1 MIGVKLII
9 QNQRERADR
18 RGESLEGQPV
28 EFKPSHIWTAPDLLT
43 AKLTA
48 CVIQQRLRELS
59 SDHLITGEGS
69 TVEFPVGENESV
81 ALLGDG
87 ASAYCINGR
96 LLSYQVTLN
105 KLTQSLSARFPIGDL
120 VDELKT
126 LVRTQ
131 NPYRGKHLLFE
142 NGDYGLDVRIL
153 PCPTTEWSKISLP
166 EKLADDIQD
175 NTSFQLTDVHQ
186 SNGILLYGPPGTGKS
201 LICQAVIR
209 DALKKGFTACTL
221 YGYVDFLAL
230 REFIDNFLSPCV
242 VILEDVDS
250 FTESRLKTGRNPGL
264 APFLQFLSG
273 IQAWSE
279 PVVTVATTNYID
291 LIDDAVAKRPMRFNR
306 RYHIAPPEPAVVEE
320 MLEKIFPEMTWT
332 PFMIQACQGLDLTGA
347 HFSEIRRTAL
357 TLAKRQQRPLP
368 EVVMDA
374 IQIVKSHFSP
384 GQRRAGFS
392 P

>member
-1 MIGVKLII
+1 M
-9 QNQRERADR
+9 
-18 RGESLEGQPV
+18 
-28 EFKPSHIWTAPDLLT
+28 
-43 AKLTA
+43 
-48 CVIQQRLRELS
+48 
-59 SDHLITGEGS
+59 
-69 TVEFPVGENESV
+69 GENESV
-81 ALLGDG
+81 ALLGIG
-87 ASAYCINGR
+87 ATAYCINGR
-96 LLSYQVTLN
+96 LLSYQVKLDE
-105 KLTQSLSARFPIGDL
+105 LTQSLSARFPIEDL
-120 VDELKT
+120 VDELKK

-142 NGDYGLDVRIL
+142 NEGCGLDVHIL
-153 PCPTTEWSKISLP
+153 PCPSTEWSQILLP

-175 NTSFQLTDVHQ
+175 NTSFQLTDVRQ

-230 REFIDNFLSPCV
+230 REFIDKFLAPCV

-279 PVVTVATTNYID
+279 PVVTVATTNHID

-306 RYHIAPPEPAVVEE
+306 RYHIAPPEPVVVEE
-320 MLEKIFPEMTWT
+320 MLAKIFPEMTWT
-332 PFMIQACQGLDLTGA
+332 PAMLQTCQGLELTGA

-368 EVVMDA
+368 DVIMDA
-374 IQIVKSHFSP
+374 VQIVKTHFSP
-384 GQRRAGFS
+384 GYRRTGFS
-392 P
+392 T